1 MDIGTRVFRNFA
13 VGKLNGEVIRAPFD
27 GIVRGIVRD
36 STEVPAGVKLLEID
50 PRGREAQWTGI
61 DERGRKI
68 AMATMK
74 AIAEESARRIKT
86 GVFA

>member
-1 MDIGTRVFRNFA
+1 MFRNFA
-13 VGKLNGEVIRAPFD
+13 VGKLNGEVIRAPFE
-27 GIVRGIVRD
+27 IVRD

-50 PRGREAQWTGI
+50 PRGREARWTGI